1 MAIYACKDCEQ
12 EEYVP
17 RRYRFHFGPCARCPR
32 CGTYRIV
39 KLKEPDKIDP
49 PYGGFLDF
57 LERLAGGGR
66 LFHCRY
72 CRIQFYD
79 RRRLSSDPEPSTPD
93 ESAGPVKT
101 SAGG

>member
-1 MAIYACKDCEQ
+1 
-12 EEYVP
+12 
-17 RRYRFHFGPCARCPR
+17 
-32 CGTYRIV
+32 V

-57 LERLAGGGR
+57 LERLAGGAR

-79 RRRLSSDPEPSTPD
+79 RRRLTTDPEPISPAPPD
-93 ESAGPVKT
+93 ESAGSVKT
-101 SAGG
+101 SAGD